1 MNFVQPGASPP
12 PTSFADYV
20 VALARE
26 IVGNIEA
33 GAWSIEEALS
43 KTRRL
48 AGAVGHTDYE
58 RWLGY
63 ELAGYPS
70 EGVDPDVAAILKR
83 ANLPSAD
90 ERRKYF
96 NSSLVAISA
105 GLGKLAA
112 AATHNR
118 KIALMSG
125 RRAAFGGTT
134 FSKEVVAKFQQD
146 DKDFRHHES
155 MRLQLVQSVLAE
167 VLRYAGEVLHRYA
180 YWDTS
185 MRLFERHRAAVD
197 RLLREQ
203 APEVLD
209 KLPSVFERL
218 RLEDAGAIMQAMV
231 TMRSIFVALADR
243 LFPPTEPIEVN
254 GKTIKLGNEE
264 VLNRL
269 EQLLRTRCSSES
281 RRDRLIHATRDLWNR
296 VATGT
301 HIDLSVHEAQSV
313 VLQCLLVV
321 GETLDVTSS

>member
-1 MNFVQPGASPP
+1 MTFVQTGASPP
-12 PTSFADYV
+12 PASFADYV
-20 VALARE
+20 VALAQE
-26 IVGNIEA
+26 IVRNIEA

-63 ELAGYPS
+63 ELAGYPP
-70 EGVDPDVAAILKR
+70 EVDADVAVLLKR
-83 ANLPSAD
+83 ANLPTAA

-96 NSSLVAISA
+96 NSSVVAISA

-112 AATHNR
+112 AATHNLR
-118 KIALMSG
+118 VATMSG

-134 FSKEVVAKFQQD
+134 FSKEAVAKFQQD

-155 MRLQLVQSVLAE
+155 NRLQLVQSVLAE

-197 RLLREQ
+197 RLLHEQ

-218 RLEDAGAIMQAMV
+218 RMEDAGAIMQAMV

-243 LFPPTEPIEVN
+243 LFPPTEPIQVN
-254 GKTIKLGNEE
+254 GKTINLGNEE

-269 EQLLRTRCSSES
+269 EQLLRTRSKSES
-281 RRDRLIHATRDLWNR
+281 RRDRLIHATRDLWSR